1 MQERIQCQVV
11 QHALQASSVYKNHSS
26 YVRSDCLPG
35 NGGYLPASF
44 DTRDFNGIA
53 NFDDTS
59 DFSNKYPDV
68 LFVWLPSRTLSQ
80 QPRMAPWPKGK
91 GYAADCEVLGGNVA
105 ATTKIIL
112 RHRPS
117 MGSACRGELPC

>member
-1 MQERIQCQVV
+1 MQESN
-11 QHALQASSVYKNHSS
+11 AKLFSMPYSSVYKNHSDH
-26 YVRSDCLPG
+26 VRFDCLPG

-68 LFVWLPSRTLSQ
+68 LFVWLPSRTHSRDAREV
-80 QPRMAPWPKGK
+80 PRMAPTSQYKGSISSSTQ
-91 GYAADCEVLGGNVA
+91 N
-105 ATTKIIL
+105 
-112 RHRPS
+112 P
-117 MGSACRGELPC
+117 

>member
-91 GYAADCEVLGGNVA
+91 EESTMSSDWRLTRASS
-105 ATTKIIL
+105 TTFAI
-112 RHRPS
+112 S
-117 MGSACRGELPC
+117 CVSAVFV